1 MQATLTWSALAALLA
16 GLSACDV
23 VYETARNENLKAC
36 DKYLDHEQYAQCRQ
50 SNAQTYD
57 QYSAARDKA
66 LAASAPK

>member
-1 MQATLTWSALAALLA
+1 MRTALTWAALAALVA

-50 SNAQTYD
+50 ANAQTYN

-66 LAASAPK
+66 LAASAPR